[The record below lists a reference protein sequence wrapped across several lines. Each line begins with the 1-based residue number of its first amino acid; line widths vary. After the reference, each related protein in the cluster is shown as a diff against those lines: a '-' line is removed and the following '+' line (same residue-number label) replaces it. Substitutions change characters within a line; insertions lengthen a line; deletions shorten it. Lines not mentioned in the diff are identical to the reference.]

1 MLIQLIIGSTLT
13 IFIFIGQHKIILSD
27 KEYVVKQR
35 NREQEIIRPML
46 INLGI
51 ILDFYIDI
59 DDECSN
65 SRRTFDI
72 TKQCRNKKK
81 MYNLCKIYEDISD
94 YVKHSSYHM
103 DVENLSQLDKIL
115 KYVGAM
121 VQSEENMDEFIEHVR
136 NTKKIVNTLFLSIPK
151 MQKL

>member
-13 IFIFIGQHKIILSD
+13 ILIFIGQHKIILSD
-27 KEYVVKQR
+27 KEYVIKQR

-46 INLGI
+46 IDLRA
-51 ILDFYIDI
+51 ILNFYINI
-59 DDECSN
+59 DDKCNDSGPIFN
-65 SRRTFDI
+65 I
-72 TKQCRNKKK
+72 TKQYWDEKK
-81 MYNLCKIYEDISD
+81 MHKLCKIHEDISD

-136 NTKKIVNTLFLSIPK
+136 NTKKIVNALFLSIPK